1 MSNKPKILLTDLDGV
16 YIDWFSGF
24 VSYMKS
30 IGYTATAGVPT
41 IYNMTDIFPMLKKP
55 WEHIKDFQQS
65 QFYAELKPYEDA
77 KKVYKELYDAGVQIF
92 AITSC
97 GTESETVRMRRD
109 FIDAQGIFT
118 DAMMLGLGE
127 SKLDALRHFNTGVFI
142 DDLPAMVVD
151 GTKAGHTSLLK
162 TMPYNLDACV
172 LDEKRIGDF
181 SELKQIFGL

>member
-97 GTESETVRMRRD
+97 GTESETIRMRRD

-118 DAMMLGLGE
+118 DAMMLGLGTFDE
-127 SKLDALRHFNTGVFI
+127 YF
-142 DDLPAMVVD
+142 
-151 GTKAGHTSLLK
+151 
-162 TMPYNLDACV
+162 
-172 LDEKRIGDF
+172 LDETYRTDPNDF
-181 SELKQIFGL
+181 RPEILLQQWSLDPSDRA